1 MQRKFELD
9 ASQNTQTHTPQKC
22 VSNIEKKYNRLTIWL
37 IHVQRMFIYKTRLIL
52 LLLFLCFS
60 VAIALLI
67 SSSPFL
73 SLFVC
78 VLSQHDQSRWKR
90 YCTVQSTQQH
100 NFYESKMNKTQSK
113 VWQISQ
119 PARNKEVNKIAATIN
134 QNNNCLPSNMS
145 LDISFCPLFFVLFLS
160 NLMHA
165 INHKLAFLF
174 FFLCLYCVKET

>member
-1 MQRKFELD
+1 
-9 ASQNTQTHTPQKC
+9 
-22 VSNIEKKYNRLTIWL
+22 
-37 IHVQRMFIYKTRLIL
+37 MFIYKTRLIL

-90 YCTVQSTQQH
+90 YCTVQPTQQH